1 MTHKPTQDIQEMDFE
16 TAFTALQANV
26 AQLENEDLPLEK
38 ALALFE
44 RGQAL
49 AKRCA
54 VLLEEAELKV
64 RTLSPALPALD
75 PSDKSETEG

>member
-1 MTHKPTQDIQEMDFE
+1 MTNKSTQDIQSMDFE
-16 TAFTALQANV
+16 TAFTALQENV
-26 AQLENEDLPLEK
+26 SQLENEDLALEK

-54 VLLEEAELKV
+54 ALLEQAELKV
-64 RTLSPALPALD
+64 RTLSTEHPTQES
-75 PSDKSETEG
+75 SDKPEPQG

>member
-1 MTHKPTQDIQEMDFE
+1 MKDEHTQDIEAMNFE
-16 TAFTALQANV
+16 TAFNALQENV

-54 VLLEEAELKV
+54 TLLEEAELKI
-64 RTLSPALPALD
+64 RTLTAESTN
-75 PSDKSETEG
+75 TEE

>member
-1 MTHKPTQDIQEMDFE
+1 MDMKDEHTQDIEAMDFE
-16 TAFTALQANV
+16 TAFNALQENV

-54 VLLEEAELKV
+54 TLLEEAELKI
-64 RTLSPALPALD
+64 RTLTAESTN
-75 PSDKSETEG
+75 TEE

>member
-1 MTHKPTQDIQEMDFE
+1 MSDKHTPEIQAMDFE
-16 TAFTALQANV
+16 TAFNALQENV

-44 RGQAL
+44 RGQML

-54 VLLEEAELKV
+54 ALLEDAELKI
-64 RTLSPALPALD
+64 RTLT
-75 PSDKSETEG
+75 TESQSISNTEE

>member
-1 MTHKPTQDIQEMDFE
+1 MSNKQEIQAMDFE
-16 TAFTALQANV
+16 TAFNALQDNV

-49 AKRCA
+49 AKRCTS
-54 VLLEEAELKV
+54 LLEQAELKV
-64 RTLSPALPALD
+64 RSLTMDAPDTA
-75 PSDKSETEG
+75 EE